1 MWNGRQWISDFYQN
15 NMWPYSGDGTCSI
28 FRWNGQVNNAAY
40 VPPLQA
46 PEMTPTLYNG
56 GNNANALGSSNMNPL
71 SGTNI
76 YSDNNAGEDRTRIY
90 QALAPTLVLDQMVLN
105 IDGLNDEN
113 AQTLEGSDN
122 SQGLGEDRQQETN

>member
-1 MWNGRQWISDFYQN
+1 MK
-15 NMWPYSGDGTCSI
+15 
-28 FRWNGQVNNAAY
+28 
-40 VPPLQA
+40 
-46 PEMTPTLYNG
+46 PTLYNNN

-71 SGTNI
+71 SGTSDI
-76 YSDNNAGEDRTRIY
+76 YGNNNAGEDRTRIY

-122 SQGLGEDRQQETN
+122 SQGLGEDRQQETTQSQS